1 MKASKYFEMPTAEL
15 QAEYNSLKEK
25 LFNLRFQHK
34 AGQLESG
41 KELTK
46 CKKRHS
52 PRPHRS
58 PQEGTGNLR
67 RTGQGD
73 QKGEEGLRRYRSWK
87 KREI

>member
-15 QAEYNSLKEK
+15 QAEYNLLKEK

-46 CKKRHS
+46 CKKDIARVL
-52 PRPHRS
+52 
-58 PQEGTGNLR
+58 TVLR
-67 RTGQGD
+67 QRELGISAEPVKAGR
-73 QKGEEGLRRYRSWK
+73 KAK
-87 KREI
+87 KA

>member
-41 KELTK
+41 KEPTK
-46 CKKRHS
+46 CKKDIARVL
-52 PRPHRS
+52 
-58 PQEGTGNLR
+58 TVLR
-67 RTGQGD
+67 QRELGISAEPVKATR
-73 QKGEEGLRRYRSWK
+73 KAK
-87 KREI
+87 KA

>member
-46 CKKRHS
+46 CKKDIARVL
-52 PRPHRS
+52 
-58 PQEGTGNLR
+58 TVLR
-67 RTGQGD
+67 QRELGISAEPVKPTR
-73 QKGEEGLRRYRSWK
+73 KAK
-87 KREI
+87 KA

>member
-46 CKKRHS
+46 CKKDIARVLTVLRQRELGISADPVKATRKAKTAPGGLGHG
-52 PRPHRS
+52 R
-58 PQEGTGNLR
+58 QE
-67 RTGQGD
+67 
-73 QKGEEGLRRYRSWK
+73 
-87 KREI
+87 

>member
-1 MKASKYFEMPTAEL
+1 MKASKYFEMHTAEL

-46 CKKRHS
+46 CKKDIARVL
-52 PRPHRS
+52 
-58 PQEGTGNLR
+58 TVLR
-67 RTGQGD
+67 QRELGISAEPVKAGR
-73 QKGEEGLRRYRSWK
+73 KAK
-87 KREI
+87 KA

>member
-41 KELTK
+41 
-46 CKKRHS
+46 S

-58 PQEGTGNLR
+58 PPEGTGNLR

>member
-41 KELTK
+41 IELTK
-46 CKKRHS
+46 CKKDIARVL
-52 PRPHRS
+52 
-58 PQEGTGNLR
+58 TVLR
-67 RTGQGD
+67 QRELGISAEPVKATR
-73 QKGEEGLRRYRSWK
+73 KAK
-87 KREI
+87 KA